1 MKPNQDSAA
10 AYSFFGN
17 KLMVTSESKDSTLN
31 GFTILEIDGKLTNA
45 IVIGESLVKGQS
57 LQGVSDE
64 SQTE

>member
-1 MKPNQDSAA
+1 
-10 AYSFFGN
+10 
-17 KLMVTSESKDSTLN
+17 MVTSESKDSTLN